1 MRSVEEIL
9 EEMEEL
15 DKKNSELINQLNNLK

>member
-9 EEMEEL
+9 NMIREINR
-15 DKKNSELINQLNNLK
+15 KNRP